1 MAVELPMLRLNSY
14 EMQYTAEHIVDYY
27 DAPPTDIIFM
37 GTSLALNAFDPQ
49 VIETEIAQKTGARVH
64 ALNLGIAGGTVDVH
78 YLVLKNIITDAKKP
92 AIIVYGLTDT
102 DIGRLP
108 NDQVTGFRYAE
119 RLLRPD
125 DFALYSGHTLPQKL
139 AFATNLLCPF
149 CRDHLLLR
157 NAIEALTNPDY
168 SAYAYMHPGSQHRE
182 RAANG
187 FHAAEAGE
195 HYPGDVAPFFYSFRD
210 QRPVLHFDAPER
222 AGIDRFIN
230 LAQARNIQVVL
241 VNPPTTAAV
250 LNDWGDPSLLARFQQ
265 AAQEIAAD
273 HGVPLLDLY
282 EKGPTL
288 VPDDGWWDPQHLNK
302 GGAAIVS
309 RVVADQV
316 LVDLFQN
323 RQNGAPAG
331 GQ

>member
-1 MAVELPMLRLNSY
+1 
-14 EMQYTAEHIVDYY
+14 
-27 DAPPTDIIFM
+27 
-37 GTSLALNAFDPQ
+37 
-49 VIETEIAQKTGARVH
+49 
-64 ALNLGIAGGTVDVH
+64 
-78 YLVLKNIITDAKKP
+78 
-92 AIIVYGLTDT
+92 
-102 DIGRLP
+102 
-108 NDQVTGFRYAE
+108 
-119 RLLRPD
+119 
-125 DFALYSGHTLPQKL
+125 
-139 AFATNLLCPF
+139 
-149 CRDHLLLR
+149 
-157 NAIEALTNPDY
+157 
-168 SAYAYMHPGSQHRE
+168 
-182 RAANG
+182 
-187 FHAAEAGE
+187 
-195 HYPGDVAPFFYSFRD
+195 
-210 QRPVLHFDAPER
+210 
-222 AGIDRFIN
+222 
-230 LAQARNIQVVL
+230 